1 MVEHNET
8 KNASL
13 TVDVSQW
20 PLVVLTTNGSPTESE
35 LEQHLLEI
43 ENEVLGRGQGFVQI
57 IDQRRAD
64 SLNALQRSIIA
75 EHQERMD
82 EAYTRLCRGEA
93 YVTDAKMKGVMIAV
107 FWQAKPAYPYRF
119 FDRFDEAQAW
129 ASRLLDSDPRRP

>member
-1 MVEHNET
+1 MFEPSEPEDPHL
-8 KNASL
+8 S
-13 TVDVSQW
+13 VDVSRW
-20 PLVVLTTNGSPTESE
+20 PLVVLTTTGSPTETE
-35 LEQHLLEI
+35 LERHLLEI
-43 ENEVLGRGQGFVQI
+43 ETDVLGRGQGFVQI

-82 EAYTRLCRGEA
+82 EAYTKFCRGEA

-119 FDRFDEAQAW
+119 FERFDEAQAW
-129 ASRLLDSDPRRP
+129 ATRLLDGHQNRI

>member
-1 MVEHNET
+1 MPEHRDI
-8 KNASL
+8 KDPSL

-20 PLVVLTTNGSPTESE
+20 PLVVLTTSGSPTEAE

-43 ENEVLGRGQGFVQI
+43 ETEVLGRGQGFVQI
-57 IDQRRAD
+57 IDQRMAD
-64 SLNALQRSIIA
+64 SLNALQRSMIA

-82 EAYTRLCRGEA
+82 EAYASFCRGEA

-119 FDRFDEAQAW
+119 FEHFDEAQAW
-129 ASRLLDSDPRRP
+129 AERLLRNTYT